1 MNAENTRILKETTDI
16 ISNHRLPR
24 WNELPDLDIYMD
36 QVVSLIARYFE
47 GYPGCDEKGIT
58 SSMVNN
64 YVKQGVIPPP
74 QNKKYNRIHL
84 AYLIIICIMKNIM
97 PIGMVGQALQWKTQ
111 TETDYAQLYDRFCDY
126 FESSAKEVAEST
138 KKLSER
144 NVSFTD
150 IIFSS
155 ALRAHA
161 EQTAVLGLLKN
172 SAGK

>member
-1 MNAENTRILKETTDI
+1 MDSENIQILEKTTMLI
-16 ISNHRLPR
+16 TNHRLPR

-36 QVVSLIARYFE
+36 QVISLISRYFE

-64 YVKQGVIPPP
+64 YVKQQIIPPP
-74 QNKKYNRIHL
+74 KNKKYNRIHL

-97 PIGMVGQALQWKTQ
+97 PIGLVGQVLQQKTES
-111 TETDYAQLYDRFCDY
+111 ETDYEKLYNRFCDY
-126 FESSAKEVAEST
+126 FESSATAVAESV
-138 KKLSER
+138 KELSDN

-161 EQTAVLGLLKN
+161 EQTVVLGLLKE
-172 SAGK
+172 SSDK